1 MSDQMQGSTRE
12 RQRVNIGEPP
22 KYDVIFHNDDFTPI
36 DFVVFVLESIF
47 FKSTEEATNITM
59 EIHNGDRVVVGT
71 YSRDIAIS
79 KKEKAVGLA
88 RENSFPLRITVQP
101 HND

>member
-1 MSDQMQGSTRE
+1 MQGSTRE